1 LVLVGFAL
9 ALGAG
14 PLTVGLLGAIPAFG
28 QLAQLPAIV
37 LVERLRRRG
46 LLAVWFG
53 NSERMLV
60 LLLAAFAFFPDRGI
74 ALMLLILG
82 ELLIASTAAMSAC
95 VWNSWMHDLLPRH
108 GTNAFFAR
116 RLSWSTIVSLA
127 GGLAAGVLV
136 DNYWP
141 GRKPRQAYAAASVSA
156 SLSGF
161 VSSWFLSLVPEPAMA
176 PVSDAAPR
184 LTTMWTCFGKVEG
197 S

>member
-1 LVLVGFAL
+1 
-9 ALGAG
+9 
-14 PLTVGLLGAIPAFG
+14 
-28 QLAQLPAIV
+28 
-37 LVERLRRRG
+37 
-46 LLAVWFG
+46 
-53 NSERMLV
+53 MLV
-60 LLLAAFAFFPDRGI
+60 LLLAAFAFLPDRGI

-141 GRKPRQAYAAASVSA
+141 GRKPRQAYAA
-156 SLSGF
+156 
-161 VSSWFLSLVPEPAMA
+161 
-176 PVSDAAPR
+176 PR
-184 LTTMWTCFGKVEG
+184 LTTMLSKPLRDHGFRQLILFLASWSFFDQPGCAFHQGLPAG
-197 S
+197 PAGA